1 MSKKSISLDSEQP
14 HLILCEGIDA
24 YFFMIWFLDDIK
36 KQEQQFS
43 SFKVYDFGGIKQLT
57 SYLTSLTK
65 IGEFEDIVKSITI
78 IRDAETNAAGTCR
91 SIQYSLRSLG
101 FAEPDSPCTPKKD
114 TTVNYPDITT
124 GFLLFPTCSEKLENG
139 TLEDLCLN
147 ILQKENASSILD
159 NADKALKSCNTE
171 FSCPHKNRLHT
182 FFSLTD
188 EYVSLKL
195 GEAAKC
201 KAFSYNAPEIKS
213 LKDFLEKMQ
222 Q

>member
-24 YFFMIWFLDDIK
+24 YYFMIWFLDDVK
-36 KQEQQFS
+36 KQQQQFS
-43 SFKVYDFGGIKQLT
+43 SFKVYNFGGIKQLT
-57 SYLTSLTK
+57 AYLASLTK
-65 IGEFEDIVKSITI
+65 MEEFEDVAKSITI
-78 IRDAETNAAGTCR
+78 IRDAETDATGTCR

-101 FAEPDSPCTPKKD
+101 FAVPDSPCVPKKD
-114 TTVNYPDITT
+114 TTVSYPDITT
-124 GFLLFPTCSEKLENG
+124 GFLLFPTCSEKIENG

-159 NADKALKSCNTE
+159 NVDKALESCNTK

-182 FFSLTD
+182 FFSFTD

-195 GEAAKC
+195 GEAARC
-201 KAFSYNAPEIKS
+201 KAFSYDTPEIES
-213 LKDFLEKMQ
+213 LKNFLDKMQ
-222 Q
+222 K